1 MKLLFTGDL
10 QFGRNSDNKCE
21 FKIPEDII
29 KIFNN
34 TDSIFFNLESVLI
47 SKSFDINKHLLRD
60 KYIHIYNDDEE
71 NITYLKKV
79 INKPM
84 FVSTINNH
92 TFDYNVEGY
101 QNTLKILDKNNYIF
115 TVNKTYYIDD
125 NFIYLNATDHWTIL
139 NSNVDNYPKNTKLW
153 DDNCLLIDSYEKEQ
167 YTYNLIAYLNKL
179 KKNRKIVFSIHW
191 GQNFQNKNN
200 TTTYLQLK
208 AETFFKNLCNL
219 GADIIFGHGAHHI
232 MEKSHEIYNNKLIIY
247 GLGDFTGDFKYI
259 KQFNTDKSL
268 MLIYDTDNHS
278 VEKLLVSGN
287 YKPYKDTYNE
297 IINCKQ
303 PYI

>member
-1 MKLLFTGDL
+1 MKLLFIGDL
-10 QFGRNSDNKCE
+10 QFGRSSDKECE
-21 FKIPEDII
+21 FKLPQDII
-29 KIFNN
+29 NIFNN
-34 TDSIFFNLESVLI
+34 TDAIFFNLESVLI

-71 NITYLKKV
+71 NITYLKTV

-139 NSNVDNYPKNTKLW
+139 NSNVDNYPRNTKLW

-179 KKNRKIVFSIHW
+179 KKNRKIIFSIHW

-219 GADIIFGHGAHHI
+219 GADVIFGHGAHHI

-247 GLGDFTGDFKYI
+247 GLGDFTGDFKYV

-268 MLIYDTDNHS
+268 MLIYDTDNYS
-278 VEKLLVSGN
+278 IEKLLVSGN
-287 YKPYKDTYNE
+287 YKPYKNTYNE
-297 IINCKQ
+297 ISNCKQ
-303 PYI
+303 PYM

>member
-10 QFGRNSDNKCE
+10 QFGRNSNKKCE
-21 FKIPEDII
+21 FKLPQDII
-29 KIFNN
+29 NIFNN
-34 TDSIFFNLESVLI
+34 TDAIFFNLESVLI

-71 NITYLKKV
+71 NITYLKTV

-101 QNTLKILDKNNYIF
+101 QNTLKILDKNKYIF
-115 TVNKTYYIDD
+115 TVDKTYYIDD

-139 NSNVDNYPKNTKLW
+139 NSNVDNYPRNTKLW
-153 DDNCLLIDSYEKEQ
+153 NDNCLLIDSYEKEQ

-179 KKNRKIVFSIHW
+179 KKNRKIIFSIHW

-208 AETFFKNLCNL
+208 AETFFKKLCNL
-219 GADIIFGHGAHHI
+219 GADVIFGHGAHHI

-247 GLGDFTGDFKYI
+247 GLGDFTGDFTYV

-268 MLIYDTDNHS
+268 MLIYDTDNYS
-278 VEKLLVSGN
+278 IEKLLVSGN
-287 YKPYKDTYNE
+287 YKPYKNTYNE
-297 IINCKQ
+297 ISNCKQ
-303 PYI
+303 PYM

>member
-21 FKIPEDII
+21 FKLPQDII
-29 KIFNN
+29 NIFNN
-34 TDSIFFNLESVLI
+34 TDAIFFNLESVLI

-71 NITYLKKV
+71 NITYLKTV

-191 GQNFQNKNN
+191 GRNFQNKNN

-208 AETFFKNLCNL
+208 AENFFKKLCNL

-247 GLGDFTGDFKYI
+247 GLGDFTGDFNYV

-268 MLIYDTDNHS
+268 MLIYDTDNYS
-278 VEKLLVSGN
+278 IEKLLVSGN
-287 YKPYKDTYNE
+287 YKPYKNTCNE
-297 IINCKQ
+297 ISNCKQ